1 MSSRYSVAEAE
12 DVTQMKDAAEGE
24 VESNRDS
31 QLPFTG
37 QPSASVNHVT
47 RNSSS
52 VSLLTWTDRANLAQ
66 THAPLSSQ
74 VMNPIIVRN
83 TI

>member
-1 MSSRYSVAEAE
+1 
-12 DVTQMKDAAEGE
+12 MKNAAEGE
-24 VESNRDS
+24 LESNGDS

-37 QPSASVNHVT
+37 QPSTSVNHVT

-52 VSLLTWTDRANLAQ
+52 VSLLAWTDRANLTQ
-66 THAPLSSQ
+66 THAPLSSS
-74 VMNPIIVRN
+74 VTNPISVRS